1 MPMQPEP
8 VCPQATIAAATNPSA
23 MSTGAMHETWHAADD
38 HVVHAVEWHAP
49 SVPPSPSPRSA
60 PRPPVVLVHGLGG
73 STVNWELVGEGLAR
87 RLGTRVMAFDLAGF
101 GRTSLGT
108 RRATLGANGRL
119 LAALV
124 GELGPS
130 IIVGNS
136 MGGALGVGLA
146 ARHPHLVHALV
157 LVDPALPPPLRPRI
171 RETLDGIGNVG
182 GLAAAAIPVAGPGV
196 VRYRMRQLGPAGT
209 VDATL
214 RIACAH
220 PSRVDAG
227 LRRSMVEL
235 TAHRATGNDAAR
247 AYHDAVVSLI
257 SYTTRRMPADI
268 RAVRAPTM
276 VIHGEHDRLVPISL
290 ARSTKRRRT
299 DWTLEV
305 FDDCGHVP
313 QIEQPERFISVTGDF
328 VDGLPGSNDGY
339 EGSAGGSR

>member
-1 MPMQPEP
+1 M
-8 VCPQATIAAATNPSA
+8 N
-23 MSTGAMHETWHAADD
+23 ETWHAADD
-38 HVVHAVEWHAP
+38 HVVHAVEWRAP
-49 SVPPSPSPRSA
+49 SVPAPSSPRSA
-60 PRPPVVLVHGLGG
+60 ARPPVVLVHGLGG

-87 RLGTRVMAFDLAGF
+87 RLGTRVVAFDLAGF

-157 LVDPALPPPLRPRI
+157 LVDPALPRPLRPRI
-171 RETLDGIGNVG
+171 RETIDGMSKLG
-182 GLAAAAIPVAGPGV
+182 GLAATAIPFAGPSQ

-214 RIACAH
+214 RVVCAH

-235 TAHRATGNDAAR
+235 TAHRAAGNDSAR
-247 AYHDAVVSLI
+247 AYHDAVISLI
-257 SYTTRRMPADI
+257 SYTARRMPADI
-268 RAVRAPTM
+268 RAVRAPTI

-290 ARSTKRRRT
+290 ARSTQRRRS
-299 DWTLEV
+299 DWVLEV

-313 QIEQPERFISVTGDF
+313 QIEQPERFISVTAEF
-328 VDGLPGSNDGY
+328 IEGLPEGDDRY
-339 EGSAGGSR
+339 EGSGGGSR